1 MLGFSKKKKK
11 NEYEAISYGE
21 LVKKKFLKNR
31 LAVWSGIILLIFY
44 IAFVGFPNFFATNHY
59 MLQNEDYIF
68 SPPQIPQF
76 IDEDGKFHLR
86 PFVYG
91 LKSELNLE
99 TFTWEYKT
107 DYSQRYP
114 IYLINRGYEYKMLG
128 LFKSNLHLLGLKDGT
143 PLFLLGTDRLGRD
156 VFSRILVGGR
166 VSLTIGLVGITLTI
180 IIGSVLGTVSGYFGG
195 LVDDVIQRIIE
206 LLMSFP
212 SIPLWAALAAILP
225 KEWSPIQTFFAISVI
240 LSLINWTGLARQIRA
255 KVLSYREAEYTHAAL
270 ASGASD
276 MYIIIRH
283 MLPNSISHII
293 VIATLAIPGMILAET
308 SLSFLGLGIQP
319 PMTSWGVMLQSAQ
332 EINAVLQHPW
342 LLVPGLFVIVV
353 VLTYNFLG
361 DGLRDAI
368 DPY

>member
-1 MLGFSKKKKK
+1 MLGFLKKKQK
-11 NEYEAISYGE
+11 NENEAISYWE
-21 LVKKKFLKNR
+21 LVKKKFFKNR
-31 LAVWSGIILLIFY
+31 LAVWSGIILLIIY
-44 IAFVGFPNFFATNHY
+44 LVFVGFPNFFATNYY
-59 MLQNEDYIF
+59 MQQNEDYIF
-68 SPPQIPQF
+68 APPQTPHF
-76 IDEDGKFHLR
+76 IDKEGKFHLR

-99 TFTWEYKT
+99 TFTWEYKV
-107 DYSQRYP
+107 DYDQKYP
-114 IYLINRGYEYKMLG
+114 IHFFTKGYEYKVFG
-128 LFKSNLHLLGLKDGT
+128 LFKANRHLIGLQDGT
-143 PLFLLGTDRLGRD
+143 PIFIFGTDRLGRD
-156 VFSRILVGGR
+156 VLSRILIGGR

-180 IIGSVLGTVSGYFGG
+180 VIGSFLGTVSGYFGG
-195 LVDDVIQRIIE
+195 LVDDIIQRIIE

-212 SIPLWAALAAILP
+212 SIPLWAALAAVLP
-225 KEWSPIQTFFAISVI
+225 KDWSPIQTFFAISVI

-276 MYIIIRH
+276 LYIILRH

-332 EINAVLQHPW
+332 EINVVLHHPW
-342 LLVPGLFVIVV
+342 LMIPGLFVIIV
-353 VLTYNFLG
+353 VLTFNFLG